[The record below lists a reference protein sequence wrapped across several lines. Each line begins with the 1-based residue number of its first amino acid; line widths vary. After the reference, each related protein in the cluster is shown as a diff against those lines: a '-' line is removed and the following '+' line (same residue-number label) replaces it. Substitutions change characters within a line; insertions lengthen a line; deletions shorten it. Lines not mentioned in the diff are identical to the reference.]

1 MRTRLLLSGGDAMR
15 VYAYW
20 SQANP
25 DLLAF
30 TADQTGQNLPIERGP
45 WEVSND
51 GNPIVTGDGGDPVTT
66 IIQNA
71 GYFIAIDKEVFVVKL
86 RSANRRI
93 SC

>member
-1 MRTRLLLSGGDAMR
+1 MR

-20 SQANP
+20 SQADP

-30 TADQTGQNLPIERGP
+30 TADQTGQNLPVERGP
-45 WEVSND
+45 WEMSNG

-71 GYFIAIDKEVFVVKL
+71 GCFIATYKQVFVAKS